1 MDLVIKGASGR
12 LVGIQNGVYDS
23 VELDVVDGP
32 HKVVDVEKYYNT
44 DRLRPNYGMF
54 GGTPLFLS

>member
-1 MDLVIKGASGR
+1 
-12 LVGIQNGVYDS
+12 VGIQNGVYDS
-23 VELDVVDGP
+23 VSLDVVDGP

-44 DRLRPNYGMF
+44 DRLRPNYETF